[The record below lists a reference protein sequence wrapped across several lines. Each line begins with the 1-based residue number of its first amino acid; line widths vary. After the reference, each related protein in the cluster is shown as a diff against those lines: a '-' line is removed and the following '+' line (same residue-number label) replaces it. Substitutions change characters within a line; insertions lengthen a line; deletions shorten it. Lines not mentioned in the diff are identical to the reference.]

1 MQGLENNNID
11 LKNLPSTPLY
21 PLKKPILTPEQLE
34 QKKKD
39 LIADLN
45 QKSKELTDLGL
56 LDKLGGFVG
65 YQTDNAK
72 EREKQLTD
80 LKTQA
85 LDNKIEFKDLPNALK
100 DDYYNKAETSIL
112 NPLKTKNEIAKKDYQ
127 KDLQRKAILQKKSQE
142 LTESDKELIVNDSGF
157 FNNALDAITG
167 KSEVEKLK
175 EFKEK
180 EKAKD
185 ITKEIQKAYSA
196 FSNIDKNKDFFSL
209 FSSPDKEAQE
219 KAKQDF
225 ETIAKN
231 LYHFDSVIYNEKNEP
246 FVTKGDKVYKI
257 NDGFI
262 DNFTQ
267 SLVNN
272 KFSIAGSVAGGIT
285 GAKYGKNVGAL
296 GLVGGAIAGA
306 ALGSTIGAASDAIVT
321 NLALD
326 RENKAD
332 EIIRHA
338 LSEGALSL
346 ATDTIMLGA
355 GKAIKP
361 LVKAPLK
368 LAEMSMPFQ
377 FTKNFFTGNTKRAS
391 EIIENTLSKEQQ
403 QALKEFS
410 AQFGGETKIN
420 QESGKD
426 FLRDKIKSV
435 FKGDENKLKAYDKVK
450 EILTLDNHKEQ
461 QQAFIRAIRSDET
474 GNTLAF
480 LVEAANLSPKAN
492 ANLKSILNQTTENLT
507 KSLKQFDLKDYEIKS
522 VFDNLEQG
530 TKESYDKA
538 LNEIIGKL
546 YDNSYKVNL
555 RESVQDATNFEKFLN
570 DLKAQGEIDPQAK
583 SFLRQIEENVYN
595 PNGVTYEQLKNS
607 RQLINAYLRNVK
619 DPSTLGYIQKA
630 SANFLKNDIDS
641 AIESLLKQN
650 KSAYEKISELQKSA
664 ISDYRDMKQ
673 ALELVDKAKIRDK
686 NTQESDAISS
696 LMKIIQGQGQKDL
709 TNYQALTKGLNQS
722 DKERLEL
729 SMLNRLMEQS
739 LKQDESLKVFDS
751 AQFFNK
757 LNEFKE
763 DVFTTPKA
771 KEYIDIASGFHKLFK
786 NDAKIAES
794 LKPAITKNLSQGLA
808 TSLSGALKY
817 QWTKFT
823 LGTLYRNAPDRI
835 LGVKLPKAL
844 NEATAGAALKYH
856 LKRALERSHSI
867 SDFSKN
873 LELSAQNAKF
883 SNNTLKI
890 IEELNNGVKQA
901 SEEIKAKATKYE
913 KALQELQKIDES
925 KLTKEQQQVLKV
937 FKGELDPTEIKGID
951 LNDLYILDQGTRHAT
966 TKKILVKHY
975 GEENTGGLTNDELI
989 NMSEVIKN
997 GSVLLESFERLKNG
1011 FRYGYEWENNG
1022 VKLRLVVDDL
1032 NDGNKIFDFYRNFKD
1047 FRDARPQPSTSK
1059 DNGTQPIT
1067 LDENNPTQKPL
1078 KDQEDLLKNTELN
1091 NETTQEVKNLSP
1103 LEQANAEKLAKLES
1117 EAKQSEQEFLKAK
1130 EQELKRKE
1138 ALKKKL
1144 EHERGNAGNIES
1156 QTKIEVGEDI
1166 PTEIQAQIPKSR
1178 VRLNEREI
1186 YDLDY
1191 AIVKAKDLKPSFTT
1205 GGTQKRT
1212 DMNEEQI
1219 KSIAENF
1226 DPKKIFGSGGFEDLP
1241 IILHDGQVIAGN
1253 HRIQGMLNFTPKS
1266 RYIYNKAIK
1275 EYYHIDLKPDEL
1287 LVRVPHQR
1295 LDNTEINNLAASSN
1309 QGRFNSESDHAI
1321 AVLSHYEAKLKELD
1335 QKLDADSIYSLK
1347 NIVAKNLNFDKA
1359 THPNVGDSNLALLM
1373 FNMPRTKTQ
1382 GIELLNRWQK
1392 EFSNDIK
1399 SYEKVKKMF
1408 VDNAGSFHNLI
1419 HDMNFPKVSLNAYL
1433 SDIMDRSFANLKNYQ
1448 STSESLKDLSEKFY
1462 KTSSLEMFEKSDQS
1476 VSDISEILGG
1486 AIARFARFDDP
1497 SKALFE
1503 ALRSDNIKKGLKDFK
1518 IADEAKDM
1526 FNPDSKEFKDIDI
1539 YDFTHYLLMVNREPN
1554 ENNPVLN
1561 RLIQAVK
1568 DMQKESEKGIKKPK
1582 LETPSE
1588 WGPNY
1593 SEFKNDGL
1601 GAINK
1606 LLETKKGFVAGA
1618 FYKEGLGDID
1628 LVWGNKD
1635 YGLEHI
1641 LEKRKKQYKR
1651 LGLTPEQAKE
1661 RTNELIKEIPNIIQK
1676 GLKKEDKPGYAVIIL
1691 NNSKVVLSKFKGD
1704 NELKNHYM
1712 ITSFEVDDNVLRELE
1727 TIATLSNDYRD
1738 GINYS
1743 ISNLIE
1749 PNPTTNA
1756 IKTQELS
1763 PLELANAEK
1772 LAKLETEKETKAEAV
1787 KKLNFD
1793 EIKKLID
1800 ESPRTGSSMPILGM
1814 QNLNAEAVEYIQKNH
1829 KRIAVEKI
1837 EPSFAKDLKLKYP
1850 DDARAVID
1858 YQAINHIL
1866 KEHKNLAYEDIANYR
1881 GLFKQA
1887 NETLKLKDNQN
1898 RPVVASFNQINE
1910 FFVVVEQV
1918 SNAKNELMLKT
1929 MYKARG
1935 NYKDSLIYKK
1945 TLAKSQNSN

>member
-1 MQGLENNNID
+1 MQAENIDID
-11 LKNLPSTPLY
+11 LKNLPSAPLY
-21 PLKKPILTPEQLE
+21 PLENPILTPEQLE
-34 QKKKD
+34 QKRKD
-39 LIADLN
+39 LIVDLN
-45 QKSKELTDLGL
+45 QKSKELTELGL

-72 EREKQLTD
+72 EREKQLAD
-80 LKTQA
+80 IKTQA
-85 LDNKIEFKDLPNALK
+85 LDNKLEFKDLPNAVK
-100 DDYYNKAETSIL
+100 DDYYNKAETSLL
-112 NPLKTKNEIAKKDYQ
+112 NPLKTKNEIAKEDYQ
-127 KDLQRKAILQKKSQE
+127 KDLQRKAILNKTSKE
-142 LTESDKELIVNDSGF
+142 LTESDKELISDDSGF

-167 KSEVEKLK
+167 KSEAEKLK
-175 EFKEK
+175 EYKEK

-209 FSSPDKEAQE
+209 FTSEDKEVQE

-246 FVTKGDKVYKI
+246 FVVKGNKVYKI

-267 SLVNN
+267 SLLNN
-272 KFSIAGSVAGGIT
+272 KFSIAGSVAGGLT
-285 GAKYGKNVGAL
+285 GAKYGKNAGAF

-306 ALGSTIGAASDAIVT
+306 ALGATVGAASDAIVT

-355 GKAIKP
+355 GKVLKP
-361 LVKAPLK
+361 LAKAPLK
-368 LAEMSMPFQ
+368 LAEMSMPYQ
-377 FTKNFFTGNTKRAS
+377 FTKNFFTGNAKRAS
-391 EIIENTLSKEQQ
+391 EIIETTLSKEQQ
-403 QALKEFS
+403 EALKEFS
-410 AQFGGETKIN
+410 AQFGGETKTAAN
-420 QESGKD
+420 NAND

-480 LVEAANLSPKAN
+480 LIEAANLSPKAN
-492 ANLKSILNQTTENLT
+492 ANLKSILNQTTDNLT

-546 YDNSYKVNL
+546 YDGSYKVNL

-570 DLKAQGEIDPQAK
+570 DLKVQGEIDPQAK

-630 SANFLKNDIDS
+630 SANFLKNDIDN

-664 ISDYRDMKQ
+664 ISDYREMKQ

-686 NTQESDAISS
+686 NTQESDAINS
-696 LMKIIQGQGQKDL
+696 LMKIIKAQGQKDL
-709 TNYQALTKGLNQS
+709 SNYAALTKGLQES

-729 SMLNRLMEQS
+729 SILNRLMEQS

-757 LNEFKE
+757 LNEFKD
-763 DVFTTPKA
+763 DVFTTPAA

-794 LKPAITKNLSQGLA
+794 LKPATTKNLSQGLA
-808 TSLSGALKY
+808 TTLSGALKY

-856 LKRALERSHSI
+856 IKRALERSHSI
-867 SDFSKN
+867 SDFSKQ
-873 LELSAQNAKF
+873 LELSAKDSKF
-883 SNNTLKI
+883 TNNTLKI

-901 SEEIKAKATKYE
+901 SEEIKEKATKYE

-925 KLTKEQQQVLKV
+925 TLTKEQQQVLKV
-937 FKGELDPTEIKGID
+937 FKGELDQTEIKGID
-951 LNDLYILDQGTRHAT
+951 LNDLYILEQGTRHAGA
-966 TKKILVKHY
+966 KKILIKHY
-975 GEENTGGLTNDELI
+975 GEESTGGLTNDELI
-989 NMSEVIKN
+989 NMGEVIKN
-997 GSVLLESFERLKNG
+997 GSVLLESFEKRNNG
-1011 FRYGYEWENNG
+1011 FRYAYEWENNG

-1032 NDGNKIFDFYRNFKD
+1032 NDGNKIFDFYSDRN

-1059 DNGTQPIT
+1059 DSRPLPTT
-1067 LDENNPTQKPL
+1067 LNEPNPTQKPL
-1078 KDQEDLLKNTELN
+1078 SSQEELLKTSENLN
-1091 NETTQEVKNLSP
+1091 ESTQKTTQTPLSP

-1117 EAKQSEQEFLKAK
+1117 EKLESEKEFTRLK
-1130 EQELKRKE
+1130 EQEQARKA

-1156 QTKIEVGEDI
+1156 QTKIEVGDDI
-1166 PTEIQAQIPKSR
+1166 PTHTQKQIPKSR

-1219 KSIAENF
+1219 KSIAQDF

-1253 HRIQGMLNFTPKS
+1253 HRIAGMLNFTPKS
-1266 RYIYNKAIK
+1266 RFAYERAIK

-1287 LVRVPHQR
+1287 LVRIPNKR
-1295 LDNTEINNLAASSN
+1295 LNNTEINNLAASSN

-1321 AVLSHYEAKLKELD
+1321 AVLSHYEPKLKELET
-1335 QKLDADSIYSLK
+1335 KLNADSIYSLK

-1419 HDMNFPKVSLNAYL
+1419 HDLNFPNVSL
-1433 SDIMDRSFANLKNYQ
+1433 
-1448 STSESLKDLSEKFY
+1448 
-1462 KTSSLEMFEKSDQS
+1462 
-1476 VSDISEILGG
+1476 
-1486 AIARFARFDDP
+1486 
-1497 SKALFE
+1497 
-1503 ALRSDNIKKGLKDFK
+1503 
-1518 IADEAKDM
+1518 
-1526 FNPDSKEFKDIDI
+1526 
-1539 YDFTHYLLMVNREPN
+1539 
-1554 ENNPVLN
+1554 
-1561 RLIQAVK
+1561 
-1568 DMQKESEKGIKKPK
+1568 
-1582 LETPSE
+1582 
-1588 WGPNY
+1588 
-1593 SEFKNDGL
+1593 
-1601 GAINK
+1601 
-1606 LLETKKGFVAGA
+1606 
-1618 FYKEGLGDID
+1618 
-1628 LVWGNKD
+1628 
-1635 YGLEHI
+1635 
-1641 LEKRKKQYKR
+1641 
-1651 LGLTPEQAKE
+1651 
-1661 RTNELIKEIPNIIQK
+1661 
-1676 GLKKEDKPGYAVIIL
+1676 
-1691 NNSKVVLSKFKGD
+1691 
-1704 NELKNHYM
+1704 
-1712 ITSFEVDDNVLRELE
+1712 
-1727 TIATLSNDYRD
+1727 
-1738 GINYS
+1738 
-1743 ISNLIE
+1743 
-1749 PNPTTNA
+1749 
-1756 IKTQELS
+1756 
-1763 PLELANAEK
+1763 
-1772 LAKLETEKETKAEAV
+1772 
-1787 KKLNFD
+1787 
-1793 EIKKLID
+1793 
-1800 ESPRTGSSMPILGM
+1800 
-1814 QNLNAEAVEYIQKNH
+1814 
-1829 KRIAVEKI
+1829 
-1837 EPSFAKDLKLKYP
+1837 
-1850 DDARAVID
+1850 
-1858 YQAINHIL
+1858 
-1866 KEHKNLAYEDIANYR
+1866 
-1881 GLFKQA
+1881 
-1887 NETLKLKDNQN
+1887 
-1898 RPVVASFNQINE
+1898 
-1910 FFVVVEQV
+1910 
-1918 SNAKNELMLKT
+1918 
-1929 MYKARG
+1929 
-1935 NYKDSLIYKK
+1935 
-1945 TLAKSQNSN
+1945 